1 VTSGLKKFEK
11 DLNKEVVAEIN
22 GWEKH
27 PELSKLLKKL
37 QSIKD
42 PQQFQDHYAEAM
54 VARHLIRQRCELQV
68 EVPTVNCGC
77 ADFKVSKSGNTFFVH
92 IKRTNWDKETT
103 KNLKINTR
111 LDCLRKIRRPI
122 TVSLIP
128 YKSLTDQEMQFCC
141 KETKEFIKNA
151 SEGERKEIKNK
162 NDEVLVEFE
171 IGPCHN
177 GQHVKFDPILLGAIC
192 GGDDTRIYEQLR
204 HAYKRFMPEA
214 VNIILVTS
222 AWRDDASIED
232 LREAVDDFWYDGKHS
247 FSKIIGWFMF
257 EPRGS
262 RTDFK
267 LFFRKNY
274 KRPSY
279 ILDLFSLNDQKAD
292 INEIG
297 L

>member
-1 VTSGLKKFEK
+1 MTSGFKIFVK
-11 DLNKEVVAEIN
+11 DLNQEIVAEIN

-42 PQQFQDHYAEAM
+42 PQQFQNHYAEAM
-54 VARHLIRQRCELQV
+54 VARHLIRQGCELQV
-68 EVPTVNCGC
+68 EVPTANGKK
-77 ADFKVSKSGNTFFVH
+77 ADFKVSKSSNTFFIH
-92 IKRTNWDKETT
+92 IKRTNLDKETT

-111 LDCLRKIRRPI
+111 LNCLRKIRRPI
-122 TVSLIP
+122 IVSLIH
-128 YKSLTDQEMQFCC
+128 YKSLTDQEMQYCC
-141 KETKEFIKNA
+141 KEAKEFIENA
-151 SEGERKEIKNK
+151 SEGEKKEIKNM
-162 NDEVLVEFE
+162 NDEVLAEFE

-192 GGDDTRIYEQLR
+192 GGDDTRIYEQLS

-214 VNIILVTS
+214 INIILVTS

-232 LREAVDDFWYDGKHS
+232 LQEAVDDFWSDRKHS
-247 FSKIIGWFMF
+247 CSKIIGWFMF

-267 LFFRKNY
+267 LFFRDNY
-274 KRPSY
+274 ENPQY
-279 ILDLFSLNDQKAD
+279 IVDVFESPGSK
-292 INEIG
+292 
-297 L
+297 

>member
-1 VTSGLKKFEK
+1 MTSGFKIFVK
-11 DLNKEVVAEIN
+11 DLNQEIVAEIN

-42 PQQFQDHYAEAM
+42 PQQFQNHYAEAM
-54 VARHLIRQRCELQV
+54 VARHLIRQGCELQV
-68 EVPTVNCGC
+68 EVPTANGKK
-77 ADFKVSKSGNTFFVH
+77 ADFKVSKSSNTFFIH
-92 IKRTNWDKETT
+92 IKRTNLDKETT

-111 LDCLRKIRRPI
+111 LNCLRKIRRPI
-122 TVSLIP
+122 TVSLIH
-128 YKSLTDQEMQFCC
+128 YKSLTDQEMQYCC
-141 KETKEFIKNA
+141 KEAKEFIENA
-151 SEGERKEIKNK
+151 SEGEKKEIKNM
-162 NDEVLVEFE
+162 NDEVLAEFE

-192 GGDDTRIYEQLR
+192 GGDDTRIYEQLS

-214 VNIILVTS
+214 INIILVTS

-232 LREAVDDFWYDGKHS
+232 LQEAVDDFWSDRKHS
-247 FSKIIGWFMF
+247 CSKIIGWFMF

-267 LFFRKNY
+267 LFFRDNY
-274 KRPSY
+274 ENPQY
-279 ILDLFSLNDQKAD
+279 IVDVFESPGSK
-292 INEIG
+292 
-297 L
+297 